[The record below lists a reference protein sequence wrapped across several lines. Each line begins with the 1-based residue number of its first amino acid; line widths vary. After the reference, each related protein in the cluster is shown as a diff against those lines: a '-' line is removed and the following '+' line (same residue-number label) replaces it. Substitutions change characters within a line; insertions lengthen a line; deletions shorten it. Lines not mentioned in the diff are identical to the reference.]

1 MEIPFGWGGGGRDMR
16 SEMHPSGGLI
26 YSKSNCYSDFVTNG
40 HGESWD
46 SSCEIK

>member
-1 MEIPFGWGGGGRDMR
+1 MEIPLERGGGG
-16 SEMHPSGGLI
+16 EGYEKHPSGGLI
-26 YSKSNCYSDFVTNG
+26 YSKPNCYSDFVTNG